1 MNFCA
6 CSSRMVSSSSG
17 TAAAAASSSF
27 GGYWNRLQIL
37 VVMVWKPAGSARI
50 AGEPNS
56 VIACRKAIS
65 APATSAGSAS
75 GIVIRRAVVQA
86 LPPRMAEASSSSP
99 GMLSSAL
106 ATSTNT
112 NGKGV
117 AGDHEDDPGHRIDVE
132 QMLVGIRRR

>member
-1 MNFCA
+1 
-6 CSSRMVSSSSG
+6 MVSTSSG

-27 GGYWNRLQIL
+27 GGYWNRLQIF

-56 VIACRKAIS
+56 VIACRNAIS

-75 GIVIRRAVVQA
+75 GIVTRRAVVQA
-86 LPPRMAEASSSSP
+86 LPPRIAEASSSSP

-112 NGKGV
+112 KGNV
-117 AGDHEDDPGHRIDVE
+117 
-132 QMLVGIRRR
+132 